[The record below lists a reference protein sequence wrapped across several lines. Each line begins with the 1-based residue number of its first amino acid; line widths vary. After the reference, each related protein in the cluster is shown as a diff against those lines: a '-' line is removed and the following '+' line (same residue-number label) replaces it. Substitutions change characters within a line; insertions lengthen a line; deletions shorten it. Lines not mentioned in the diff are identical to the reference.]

1 MNDISE
7 KATGFIHDLGEAAR
21 QNPLS
26 AALDRHG
33 SAVAIHQRTDRR
45 AGGRGGPAS
54 GFDRIPDVAG
64 DAFDAA
70 RSTVRSGADS
80 MGSRAA
86 SAADAL
92 REGSADVLNNATRL
106 SREYAETASDYVS
119 ADAWIRGRDVRHGSL
134 QSH

>member
-26 AALDRHG
+26 AALIG
-33 SAVAIHQRTDRR
+33 MGVLWLFTNARTAERVGEAARR
-45 AGGRGGPAS
+45 

-70 RSTVRSGADS
+70 RSTVRSDQLE
-80 MGSRAA
+80 SRVAGCAA
-86 SAADAL
+86 
-92 REGSADVLNNATRL
+92 RR
-106 SREYAETASDYVS
+106 
-119 ADAWIRGRDVRHGSL
+119 
-134 QSH
+134 